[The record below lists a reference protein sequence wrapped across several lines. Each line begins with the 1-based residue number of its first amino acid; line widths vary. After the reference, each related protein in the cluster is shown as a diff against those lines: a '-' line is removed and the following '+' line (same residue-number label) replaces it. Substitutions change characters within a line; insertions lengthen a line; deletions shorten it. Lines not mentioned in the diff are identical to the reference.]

1 MSKYLAKIGLE
12 MHCEISET
20 NSKVFS
26 SAKNIVIINRCKE
39 KNKMENVKVLINEAK
54 IESRLDELAKEIM
67 RDYKDEDIIFVGV
80 LRGAATFM
88 VELAKRIKNNVEYE
102 FIQLESYEGE
112 ESTGVVKLK
121 QELTGK
127 IEGKNII
134 IIEDII
140 DTGRTLEYLKEH
152 IKTFK
157 PKSVKI
163 CALLSKPSR
172 RIFELNVDYI
182 GFSIPDEFVVGF
194 GMDYNQKYRNLPY
207 IGKIG

>member
-1 MSKYLAKIGLE
+1 M
-12 MHCEISET
+12 
-20 NSKVFS
+20 
-26 SAKNIVIINRCKE
+26 E
-39 KNKMENVKVLINEAK
+39 KLTVLINEAK
-54 IESRLDELAKEIM
+54 INTRIDELAKEIM
-67 RDYKDEDIIFVGV
+67 RDYKDEDIVFVGV
-80 LRGAATFM
+80 LRGAAMFM
-88 VELAKRIKNNVEYE
+88 VELAKRIKNNVEFE
-102 FIQLESYEGE
+102 FIQLESYEGT
-112 ESTGVVKLK
+112 ESTGVVKLR

-140 DTGRTLEYLKEH
+140 DTGRTLEYLRDH

-163 CALLSKPSR
+163 CTLLSKPSR

-207 IGKIG
+207 IGKIGWKIIKINYINVKFATKCCNFQKWWEHYGKRTWRWLVYKTKR